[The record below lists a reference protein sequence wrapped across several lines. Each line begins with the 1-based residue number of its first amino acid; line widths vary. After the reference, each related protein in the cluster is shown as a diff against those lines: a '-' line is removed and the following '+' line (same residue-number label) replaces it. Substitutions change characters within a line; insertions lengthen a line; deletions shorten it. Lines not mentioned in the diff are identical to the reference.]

1 MSGIE
6 GGGALDFA
14 DAHAGHWSHGGVE
27 RSSPGSV
34 AAGPSTFDARALQ
47 QLAVAQSSASPAP
60 AVSLTAATAERANA
74 IAWQQQLSGIQ
85 IASAAARRR
94 CGAVRRTE
102 SL

>member
-14 DAHAGHWSHGGVE
+14 DAHAGHWSHGSVE

-34 AAGPSTFDARALQ
+34 AAGSSTVDSRALQ

-60 AVSLTAATAERANA
+60 AVSLTAATAVRASA

-94 CGAVRRTE
+94 CGAVRRTGP
-102 SL
+102 L